1 MGVMFM
7 TGNREEFGF
16 KKNRVFLEKKT
27 VKTGSTRDW
36 LAVRLLLWAWS

>member
-7 TGNREEFGF
+7 TGNREEFEF
-16 KKNRVFLEKKT
+16 KKNRVFGETNCRNSL
-27 VKTGSTRDW
+27 TRDW